1 MSNLSK
7 YIKGANYCFFF
18 FFNGVQFTEQPVV
31 DVLCFLAKLTS
42 NQADM
47 QGQKYF
53 CTHVFDDK
61 VALIAVCH
69 F

>member
-1 MSNLSK
+1 MQITS
-7 YIKGANYCFFF
+7 FFF
-18 FFNGVQFTEQPVV
+18 VVVVLFCFFNGVQFTEQPVA
-31 DVLCFLAKLTS
+31 DVLCFLAMLTS

-61 VALIAVCH
+61 VVLIAVCH